1 MAGGKEDSAIA
12 GAPRLRRLSLS
23 LGTAWV
29 APGEAAAM
37 AAGNVIALDTTPNDV
52 VDVQVDGHVYARG
65 LPVLVDGRL
74 AVRITEIL
82 APRAQKELTETE

>member
-1 MAGGKEDSAIA
+1 MASAA
-12 GAPRLRRLSLS
+12 RQRRLRLSL
-23 LGTAWV
+23 GAAWV
-29 APGEAAAM
+29 APAEAAAM
-37 AAGNVIALDTTPNDV
+37 EPGQVVALDAACHDV

-82 APRAQKELTETE
+82 ARATRAEPAETK

>member
-1 MAGGKEDSAIA
+1 MTTPARHR
-12 GAPRLRRLSLS
+12 RLRLS

-37 AAGNVIALDTTPNDV
+37 GAGNVIALDAAPDDM

-65 LPVLVDGRL
+65 LPVLVEGRL

-82 APRAQKELTETE
+82 APAPRAEMAETQ